1 MLITTDGKINMTVS
15 LTIDF
20 RLTVLYRRLPQV
32 HPKGRGRLQIAAIKE
47 ILWLVYG
54 KSRE

>member
-1 MLITTDGKINMTVS
+1 MTVS